1 MNFKSKKFLIPV
13 ISILILGAGFGTFL
27 GRYYFTAKNL
37 EINIEKMTIVDKEYS
52 GTLLNPTY
60 DIEIDLQG
68 TIRSITAINI
78 SVDSISYS
86 MKIDGNNFGPGVV
99 DSFKASKNPSPLII
113 HHTAENIGLD
123 DYSTILGFILGED
136 VNVEITILT
145 VTMMGITFEL
155 NSVSSFVVNVNDL

>member
-1 MNFKSKKFLIPV
+1 MNFRSKKFLILV

-27 GRYYFTAKNL
+27 GRYYFTAKNV
-37 EINIEKMTIVDKEYS
+37 EIDIEKMSIADIEHS

-68 TIRSITAINI
+68 TIKSITAINI
-78 SVDSISYS
+78 SVDLISYS
-86 MKIDGNNFGPGVV
+86 MKIDGKDFGPGVV

-113 HHTAENIGLD
+113 HHNAENIGIS
-123 DYSTILGFILGED
+123 DYSTILNFIIGED
-136 VNVEITILT
+136 VTVEITLIT

-155 NSVSSFVVNVNDL
+155 NSVSSFVVNINDL